1 MTMEIPSVTG
11 SPIGMEA
18 KQLKIHEKPWSESN
32 SERANDSG
40 GEDSGGESDWN
51 ACRTVS
57 WYDDHGEMHSMKIY
71 GRPEIPEDNREV
83 LMNTDVN
90 IRCTL
95 RPGEFLE
102 SGLGPTGKKK
112 VFLSAK
118 DIRRWELSYRLIS
131 KEKPLREYF
140 RNFQE
145 RSLARYKLDHF
156 ENGLSKRSRTIY
168 HSPWD
173 DLFFMSNRQI
183 LFVKLLPVIYGSIH
197 LTAWGFDFPTLA
209 ESILWKTS
217 CLIIIT
223 LSFPV
228 LPSFCIPAF
237 VAYLDDFFPSLVIS
251 FMLLSLSLSTA
262 ARIFLVLESFIS
274 LRHVPIGV
282 YAAVP
287 WVQNIPHI

>member
-1 MTMEIPSVTG
+1 MLMTMKPPSING
-11 SPIGMEA
+11 SPINMEA
-18 KQLKIHEKPWSESN
+18 MQLKIHEKPRSEPS
-32 SERANDSG
+32 SERAIDSG
-40 GEDSGGESDWN
+40 SGSEWN

-57 WYDDHGEMHSMKIY
+57 WDDDHGEMHSMKIY

-83 LMNTDVN
+83 LMNTDLN
-90 IRCTL
+90 ILCTL

-102 SGLGPTGKKK
+102 SGLGPTENEK

-140 RNFQE
+140 GNFGVRIHALYPDQFC
-145 RSLARYKLDHF
+145 D
-156 ENGLSKRSRTIY
+156 GLSKRSRTIY
-168 HSPWD
+168 DNPLDAFSFISKRQS
-173 DLFFMSNRQI
+173 LFA
-183 LFVKLLPVIYGSIH
+183 LLLLVIYGSIY
-197 LTAWGFDFPTLA
+197 LIVWGFEFPTLA
-209 ESILWKTS
+209 ESILWKTT

-223 LSFPV
+223 LPFTWILTLIVKSFADV
-228 LPSFCIPAF
+228 WLRGDRAIYFT
-237 VAYLDDFFPSLVIS
+237 
-251 FMLLSLSLSTA
+251 LSLFCTALILSTA
-262 ARIFLVLESFIS
+262 GRIFLVLESFIS